1 MGFLLVILGAITGF
15 ICFCI
20 TLLKWNE
27 VRYRRKGLPPGTMGW
42 PVFGETTEFL
52 KYGPDF
58 MRRQRARYGNVF
70 KSHILG
76 CPTVISLDPDLNRY
90 ILLNEGKGLIPGY
103 PQSMLD
109 LLGKWNIA
117 AVPGYLHKAMRGV
130 MFSLINTNMI
140 RDVLLKDIDCFM
152 RSHLHNWS
160 DKVLDIQEQTKEMA
174 FLLSLKQVA
183 GISPGPVADA
193 FRPQFYK
200 LVEGTLSMPIN
211 LPGTNYRQGFQAREN
226 ILKLLRKT
234 IEERR
239 ASEVTYE
246 DMLGVLLDTDDEKVK
261 YKLTDDQILDL
272 LVAIIYAGYE
282 TVSTTTMMAVK
293 YLHDNPRALS
303 QIREEHLEIRRTK
316 ATGEPLSW
324 DDYKSMTFTR
334 AVIYETLR
342 LATVV
347 NGVLRKTTKD
357 MELKGFTIPKGW
369 KIYVYMRETNFD
381 PHIYPDPLAFNP
393 WRWLEKNLEAN
404 MYFMMFGGGNRL
416 CPGKELGTVII
427 SVFLHYFV
435 SKYRWEEVGG
445 DKILKFP
452 RVDAPN
458 GLRIRV
464 SDY

>member
-1 MGFLLVILGAITGF
+1 MGGLLLVILGAIGGF

-76 CPTVISLDPDLNRY
+76 CPTVISLDPDLNKY
-90 ILLNEGKGLIPGY
+90 ILLNEGKGLVPGY

-117 AVPGYLHKAMRGV
+117 AVPGCLHKAMRGA
-130 MFSLINTNMI
+130 MFSLINTNVI
-140 RDVLLKDIDCFM
+140 RDVLLKDIDSFM
-152 RSHLHNWS
+152 RSHLLSWS
-160 DKVLDIQEQTKEMA
+160 GRVVDIQAQTKEMA
-174 FLLSLKQVA
+174 FLLSLMQVA
-183 GISPGPVADA
+183 GVSPGPVADA

-211 LPGTNYRQGFQAREN
+211 LPGTSYRQGFQAREN
-226 ILKLLRKT
+226 ILKLLRKI

-239 ASEVTYE
+239 ASDITYH
-246 DMLGVLLDTDDEKVK
+246 DMLGVLLDTYDEKVK

-303 QIREEHLEIRRTK
+303 QIRVRNRDSSSGLY
-316 ATGEPLSW
+316 L
-324 DDYKSMTFTR
+324 
-334 AVIYETLR
+334 
-342 LATVV
+342 
-347 NGVLRKTTKD
+347 
-357 MELKGFTIPKGW
+357 
-369 KIYVYMRETNFD
+369 NF
-381 PHIYPDPLAFNP
+381 HH
-393 WRWLEKNLEAN
+393 R
-404 MYFMMFGGGNRL
+404 
-416 CPGKELGTVII
+416 
-427 SVFLHYFV
+427 
-435 SKYRWEEVGG
+435 
-445 DKILKFP
+445 
-452 RVDAPN
+452 
-458 GLRIRV
+458 
-464 SDY
+464 